1 MRQETDSIIIASTFT
16 SNGPNKII
24 IHGAVQTTTIFRAA
38 VSFAQHHP
46 GSADKHDQ
54 RSGAECLRVG
64 G

>member
-1 MRQETDSIIIASTFT
+1 MRQETYSIIIASTFT
-16 SNGPNKII
+16 SNGQDKIL

-54 RSGAECLRVG
+54 WSGAEYPRVAG
-64 G
+64 